1 MKILVQLGYTQIIMC
16 DSTGIIYKGRE
27 KGMNPVKETIADLTN
42 SIGLKGS
49 LRDAMEGADVFIGV
63 SVANLLTKDL
73 VDLMSRDSIIFAM
86 ANPVPEISYENAK
99 EWGVRIIAT
108 GRSDYPNQVN
118 NVLAFP
124 GIFRGTLDAKASE
137 INDDMKLAAVQAIA
151 NLIEEKDLSNDYIIP
166 QAFDKRVVQAV
177 SQEVSKVAIES
188 GVSKLSTNSGV

>member
-1 MKILVQLGYTQIIMC
+1 
-16 DSTGIIYKGRE
+16 
-27 KGMNPVKETIADLTN
+27 MNPVKETIATLTN

-49 LRDAMEGADVFIGV
+49 LRDAMAGADVFIGV

-124 GIFRGTLDAKASE
+124 GIFRGTLDAKANE

-177 SQEVSKVAIES
+177 SREVSKAAIES
-188 GVSKLSTNSGV
+188 GVSKLSTNSDV